1 MGGGERPV
9 ASLPLLDEAP
19 ASHCRGASHP
29 ALRRRRSFGYRLRA
43 ICTEPRDPT
52 AGREPAGAVYTPGVR
67 ILIADD
73 HSLFRDGL
81 RSLLQAQG
89 HEIAGEAK
97 NGREAI
103 ALTRELKPDLVL
115 MDVQMPE
122 LDGIEATRLIVS
134 EMPEMRVV
142 ILTASEEEAKLFEA
156 IKSGAQGYLLKNLE
170 AEAFFEML
178 EKAQRGEPAL
188 TPTLARKLLQ
198 EFARPVTET
207 TPPRSEEESLTAR
220 EREVLELMV
229 EGVTS
234 NRKLAKRL
242 GLSENTVKFHVRNIL
257 DKLRLH
263 NRAEVVGYA
272 LRHGIVEPKGD

>member
-1 MGGGERPV
+1 
-9 ASLPLLDEAP
+9 
-19 ASHCRGASHP
+19 
-29 ALRRRRSFGYRLRA
+29 
-43 ICTEPRDPT
+43 
-52 AGREPAGAVYTPGVR
+52 VR

-73 HSLFRDGL
+73 HALFRDGL

-89 HEIAGEAK
+89 HDVIGEAK
-97 NGREAI
+97 NGRDAVTL
-103 ALTRELKPDLVL
+103 ARELKPDLVL

-122 LDGIEATRLIVS
+122 LDGIEATRLIS
-134 EMPEMRVV
+134 AEMPEMKVV
-142 ILTASEEEAKLFEA
+142 ILTASEEESKLFDA

-170 AEAFFEML
+170 ADAFFEML
-178 EKAQRGEPAL
+178 DRAQRGEPAL
-188 TPTLARKLLQ
+188 TPALARKLLQ
-198 EFARPVTET
+198 EFARPAET
-207 TPPRSEEESLTAR
+207 APAAEGAEPLTSR

-234 NRKLAKRL
+234 NRRLAKRL

-272 LRHGIVEPKGD
+272 LRHGIVETK

>member
-1 MGGGERPV
+1 
-9 ASLPLLDEAP
+9 
-19 ASHCRGASHP
+19 
-29 ALRRRRSFGYRLRA
+29 
-43 ICTEPRDPT
+43 
-52 AGREPAGAVYTPGVR
+52 VR

-81 RSLLQAQG
+81 RSLLHAEG
-89 HEIAGEAK
+89 HEVVGEAK
-97 NGREAI
+97 NGNEAV
-103 ALTRELKPDLVL
+103 ALARELNPDVVL
-115 MDVQMPE
+115 MDLQMPE
-122 LDGIEATRLIVS
+122 LDGIGATKLIVGA
-134 EMPEMRVV
+134 MPEMKVV

-170 AEAFFEML
+170 R
-178 EKAQRGEPAL
+178 AQRGEPAL
-188 TPTLARKLLQ
+188 TPALARKLLQ
-198 EFARPVTET
+198 EFAKPAET
-207 TPPRSEEESLTAR
+207 AAPASTSPDELTAR

-272 LRHGIVEPKGD
+272 LRHGIIDK

>member
-1 MGGGERPV
+1 
-9 ASLPLLDEAP
+9 
-19 ASHCRGASHP
+19 
-29 ALRRRRSFGYRLRA
+29 
-43 ICTEPRDPT
+43 
-52 AGREPAGAVYTPGVR
+52 VR

-73 HSLFRDGL
+73 HALFRDGL
-81 RSLLQAQG
+81 RSLLLAQG
-89 HEIAGEAK
+89 HEVIGEAK
-97 NGREAI
+97 NGREAV
-103 ALTRELKPDLVL
+103 ALARELRPDLVL

-122 LDGIEATRLIVS
+122 LDGIGATRLIVG
-134 EMPEMRVV
+134 EMPEMKVV
-142 ILTASEEEAKLFEA
+142 ILTASEEEAKLFDA

-170 AEAFFEML
+170 ADTFFEL
-178 EKAQRGEPAL
+178 LDRASRGEPAL

-198 EFARPVTET
+198 EFAKPAEAAAPARP
-207 TPPRSEEESLTAR
+207 EEESLTAR

-263 NRAEVVGYA
+263 DRAQVVGYA
-272 LRHGIVEPKGD
+272 LRHGMVDPQK